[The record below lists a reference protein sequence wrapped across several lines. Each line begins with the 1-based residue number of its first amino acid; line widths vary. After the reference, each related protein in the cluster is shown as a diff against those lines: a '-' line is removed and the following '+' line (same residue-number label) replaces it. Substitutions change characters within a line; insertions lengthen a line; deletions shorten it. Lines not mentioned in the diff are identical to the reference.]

1 MRDDSCPLRGVK
13 ETETE
18 INGFFSFSNLI
29 WYLLNADCTAIINL
43 FDLRIYHRQ
52 IELRVQHSAELIF
65 LWPKIN
71 RFCERRNFFFLF
83 GSRRSVS
90 EKSDLF
96 GRDEHFSKY
105 LSNELK
111 LILGFIAV
119 IQSHIPLAERFRT
132 RHTRKLPLGSWQPK
146 RARLLVDSEFRLCL
160 AFRFVDEMMNFS
172 FDPFLPSNA
181 NKLLCNGSG
190 YRIGRQIVNDVMCRM
205 GHRIEWLPRIRRSN
219 VTKRNR
225 RTFSD

>member
-1 MRDDSCPLRGVK
+1 MRDDSCPLRGAK

-18 INGFFSFSNLI
+18 INGFFSLLNWI
-29 WYLLNADCTAIINL
+29 WYLLNADCTAIINS
-43 FDLRIYHRQ
+43 FDLRIHHRQ

-71 RFCERRNFFFLF
+71 RFCERKKLFFLF
-83 GSRRSVS
+83 GSRRSMS

-132 RHTRKLPLGSWQPK
+132 RHTRKLPLGSWQPT
-146 RARLLVDSEFRLCL
+146 RARLSDCVWLFGSLTKWWTFHSTL
-160 AFRFVDEMMNFS
+160 
-172 FDPFLPSNA
+172 FLPSNA
-181 NKLLCNGSG
+181 NKLLCNGNG
-190 YRIGRQIVNDVMCRM
+190 YRIGRQIVNDTMWRWM
-205 GHRIEWLPRIRRSN
+205 NGKMDIESN
-219 VTKRNR
+219 DSLV
-225 RTFSD
+225 FDVPM